1 MGNTLSAIL
10 SYRLYDNWKKNYI
23 FLNTPE
29 DKEYDKILKECFL
42 LEDSLQLKN
51 NK

>member
-1 MGNTLSAIL
+1 MGNALSAIL
-10 SYRLYDNWKKNYI
+10 SYRLYDNWKKKNV

-29 DKEYDKILKECFL
+29 DKEYERILKECFL